1 MRFFKTSSDWIFSGL
16 GGSNVGGLKVD
27 PIGIIVHDIGQ
38 LVISEQIGILQP
50 SSQLMISS
58 QPPSAKVD
66 GLWANTP
73 VLSIRTTICID
84 TDDLLKQPQSLEQ

>member
-1 MRFFKTSSDWIFSGL
+1 MTAASPQATALKIRSPLGVVLISGWRFQY
-16 GGSNVGGLKVD
+16 
-27 PIGIIVHDIGQ
+27 IG
-38 LVISEQIGILQP
+38 
-50 SSQLMISS
+50 S

-84 TDDLLKQPQSLEQ
+84 TDDLLKQPQLLEQ